1 MRLYR
6 FLQISVSATVS
17 LLTSWDL
24 PGHCRDLIPAESS
37 HRKFPFCPLHQA
49 LVWPAQ
55 SLGNYLEKSF
65 CGTLLLLCAG
75 CLHQR
80 ETVIMDCTGDMKS
93 HCFVCPE
100 LLSLHGSGFFG
111 IVEEQ
116 LFWAHSCPRVKHTK
130 HMFGLFSARCHR
142 HQRTSGS
149 VPGCTIWD
157 PEPTHQR

>member
-1 MRLYR
+1 M
-6 FLQISVSATVS
+6 
-17 LLTSWDL
+17 
-24 PGHCRDLIPAESS
+24 PAESS
-37 HRKFPFCPLHQA
+37 HRKFPFCLLHQA

-80 ETVIMDCTGDMKS
+80 ATVIMDRTGDMKS

-100 LLSLHGSGFFG
+100 LLSLHGSGFCG

-116 LFWAHSCPRVKHTK
+116 LLLGPLLPQGQTY
-130 HMFGLFSARCHR
+130 
-142 HQRTSGS
+142 
-149 VPGCTIWD
+149 
-157 PEPTHQR
+157 